1 MENNTVK
8 KDNRKAFPK
17 YLLILFVSAIFGG
30 VLGFAAGW
38 IGHDNLSEVIATAVA
53 DGLTAAAPWAL
64 LATSVVSLGLILWL
78 YRSAKALFTDWDGE
92 DDDTMDR
99 ADEKL
104 NWALLLTA
112 SQFVLDM
119 FFFAVA
125 QSGHNMTALWSVL
138 FFIVSA
144 FALVF
149 AQQKVVDLTRRM
161 NPEKKGSVYDVKIEY
176 RRHAAP
182 DGLTGAVHTAVGQEH
197 ICLGQHCQ
205 LVHPCRRPH
214 VSGQRFQS
222 SKVFFRSNRQYRIH
236 IHAAERFHAA
246 VVKGRLSPD
255 HRAHG
260 DINQRPLF
268 FFSFWDFRQR
278 RPHKGISL
286 RKSLRLRLER
296 L

>member
-38 IGHDNLSEVIATAVA
+38 MGHDDLSEVIAAAVTN
-53 DGLTAAAPWAL
+53 GVTAAAPWAL
-64 LATSVVSLGLILWL
+64 LGTSVVSLTIILCL
-78 YRSAKALFTDWDGE
+78 YRAAKALFTGWDGE

-112 SQFVLDM
+112 AQLVLDM

-125 QSGHNMTALWSVL
+125 QSGHSMSALWSVL

-149 AQQKVVDLTRRM
+149 AQQKIVDLTRKM
-161 NPEKKGSVYDVKIEY
+161 NPEKQGSVYDTKFRKKWFESCDEAEQKQIGQ
-176 RRHAAP
+176 AAYKAFNVVSAACP
-182 DGLTGAVHTAVGQEH
+182 ILWGILLLLSYAFNFSLLMSTFIVCFIWLLLQVSY
-197 ICLGQHCQ
+197 CLEC
-205 LVHPCRRPH
+205 
-214 VSGQRFQS
+214 
-222 SKVFFRSNRQYRIH
+222 I
-236 IHAAERFHAA
+236 
-246 VVKGRLSPD
+246 RL
-255 HRAHG
+255 G
-260 DINQRPLF
+260 
-268 FFSFWDFRQR
+268 
-278 RPHKGISL
+278 K
-286 RKSLRLRLER
+286 RK
-296 L
+296 